1 MSSSRANSKQEAANA
16 ELFKRSFREEARE
29 ILTELEAALLELNDG
44 GNNLEIVGRIFRGLH
59 TIKGSGAMFGFER
72 MAAFT
77 HDLETA
83 FDRVRNGQL
92 EASAEL
98 IDLTLGAL
106 DQIGIMLEEE
116 AGGKAADSGAS
127 ARAFWSGCGG
137 WRAWKELAR
146 RRRKA
151 NRAEAAPVAEGPMR
165 NWRIRFAPGPDLLRF
180 GANPLLFVRELGLL
194 GKLTVRAAMDAF
206 PRWPIS
212 IRSVVTSRWEMNWPR
227 PQDSMRSAMSSFLW
241 RTRAN

>member
-1 MSSSRANSKQEAANA
+1 MSNSRANSQQDAANA

-92 EASAEL
+92 EVSAEL

-106 DQIGIMLEEE
+106 DQIGIMLEED
-116 AGGKAADSGAS
+116 AGGKAADTEVCAS
-127 ARAFWSGCGG
+127 ILGRV
-137 WRAWKELAR
+137 RRLAGMDESSR
-146 RRRKA
+146 PAAKSEA
-151 NRAEAAPVAEGPMR
+151 GEAAPVAEGPIGD
-165 NWRIRFAPGPDLLRF
+165 WRIRFAPGPDLLRF
-180 GANPLLFVRELGLL
+180 GANPLLLRARAEPARQADGSRIDGGYSRTGRSRSGALLRRLGYDF
-194 GKLTVRAAMDAF
+194 GHGR
-206 PRWPIS
+206 
-212 IRSVVTSRWEMNWPR
+212 
-227 PQDSMRSAMSSFLW
+227 
-241 RTRAN
+241 RTRCDSRCLHLS